1 MDSQVVRQRLREAY
15 ADLEKI
21 EERREALT
29 SIVKGYEAL
38 VRLDG
43 PPATEPQPTLSLPT
57 PGPAKGTIS
66 FRAAVQRVLREARGE
81 PLHVREIYA
90 RALVLGAVSGAKEP
104 VRVTDLMIYSLRT
117 RTKVPIEKTAPA
129 TYRWA
134 GPLDGEAEPSAK

>member
-29 SIVKGYEAL
+29 AIVRGYEAL

-43 PPATEPQPTLSLPT
+43 PPEPEPAPALPLPT
-57 PGPAKGTIS
+57 PGPAKGTVS
-66 FRAAVQRVLREARGE
+66 FRAAVQQVLREARGQ
-81 PLHVREIYA
+81 PLHIKEIYA
-90 RALVLGAVSGAKEP
+90 RATALGAVSGAKEP

-117 RTKVPIEKTAPA
+117 RTKLPIEKVAAA

-134 GPLDGEAEPSAK
+134 GPTEASG